1 MAPPPIPLANW
12 LWTWISLHCSIER
25 LARSTRLGR
34 SFLWRIHWK
43 HCFAAWVGKG
53 LVQLLRG
60 KLPIQLWL
68 KFERSHKPA
77 WLSFCRHSPDWFG
90 CRQTCFLKVF
100 EEIYGRQLFSLGYWG
115 RGQPPNDWFA
125 REDMQFKLVSISNPL
140 WCAIG
145 LNPQSW
151 WRCLRGISRKGW
163 TPIGG
168 GTWRFSSK
176 STAPIAWANAS
187 PHHWKSAFITAP
199 GSLPMSYT
207 RLIKVALGT

>member
-1 MAPPPIPLANW
+1 MCRCSLKIIANSLSRTLLEELNIDSLVISVCLRLQSEKLTLILFNWYKKWGAWRLPISLANW
-12 LWTWISLHCSIER
+12 LWTWISLHYSVER

-43 HCFAAWVGKG
+43 YCFAAWVGKG

-100 EEIYGRQLFSLGYWG
+100 QDIYGRQLFSLGYWG
-115 RGQPPNDWFA
+115 RG
-125 REDMQFKLVSISNPL
+125 
-140 WCAIG
+140 
-145 LNPQSW
+145 
-151 WRCLRGISRKGW
+151 
-163 TPIGG
+163 
-168 GTWRFSSK
+168 
-176 STAPIAWANAS
+176 
-187 PHHWKSAFITAP
+187 
-199 GSLPMSYT
+199 
-207 RLIKVALGT
+207 